1 MSLQQHKFG
10 YYQHTSAIV
19 RADKMDWSVAINRPL
34 PTGLIRFV
42 QEDEP

>member
-1 MSLQQHKFG
+1 MSLHRFSFG
-10 YYQHTSAIV
+10 YCQHTSLMM
-19 RADKMDWSVAINRPL
+19 RADKVDWIVAFNRPL